1 MNQNYNIQSKENH
14 FLAKIDINENRIST
28 VMYIAEVPFK
38 ENQLIIDENLE
49 LFIRFISKEAYDEF
63 FKDIHGKMVFS
74 YYYLQP
80 HYKYGKTKIELE
92 YHNRGIH
99 AKLTLPTEILYKN
112 ISVQKP
118 VQNNFLSFY

>member
-14 FLAKIDINENRIST
+14 FLAKIDINENRISA
-28 VMYIAEVPFK
+28 VMYISEVVFK
-38 ENQLIIDENLE
+38 ETQLIIDENLE
-49 LFIRFISKEAYDEF
+49 LFVRFISKEAYDEF

-92 YHNRGIH
+92 YHHNGVH
-99 AKLTLPTEILYKN
+99 AKLTLPLDVLYKN
-112 ISVQKP
+112 ISA
-118 VQNNFLSFY
+118 QNPFLNRISSF